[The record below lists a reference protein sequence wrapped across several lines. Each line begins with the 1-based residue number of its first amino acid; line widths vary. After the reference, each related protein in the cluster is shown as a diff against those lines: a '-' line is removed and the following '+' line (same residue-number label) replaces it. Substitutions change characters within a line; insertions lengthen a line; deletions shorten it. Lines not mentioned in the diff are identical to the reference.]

1 LSADFAVHESRS
13 WQARRELVT
22 TVQAVIFGMMLSWIP
37 SAALLAWF
45 LWKEGVGIDD
55 A

>member
-1 LSADFAVHESRS
+1 
-13 WQARRELVT
+13 VT